1 MNDKA
6 VPELSKRY
14 QIIILLKNGKL
25 KELRYDEKTQTY
37 SSLENYLVDV
47 EG

>member
-14 QIIILLKNGKL
+14 QIIIQLTNGKL
-25 KELRYDEKTQTY
+25 KELRYDEKTQKY